1 MTATQRATRDHGP
14 LSGLDALR
22 GLAIIAV
29 LLAHFWPVEFPAPP
43 AVTVLIAQFGVIL
56 FFFLSGFLMDLTY
69 SAEPRVVPYVIR
81 RSFRILPMY
90 WLSILLV
97 VMTEPGWTLRDV
109 LTNALFVTG
118 PLHVTRMLGVYW
130 TLYIEVLFYA
140 AVPVL
145 FVLGWRAIMLSPY
158 IVLAAFGTLWLL
170 GMRGAVAPHYLVY
183 CCLGL
188 QFGAWRRKLIDGR
201 SLLISV
207 AVVVIVVTALPWI
220 APFPDIVSP
229 FLSAAPLLCA
239 GLLYLA
245 LRVPFRMRLLGVF
258 GEISYSLYL
267 LHFIVFAVAT
277 PWLLPFG
284 YANWLVSV
292 IVIGLCVAASIVT
305 LSIVERP
312 MIALGKRIIALWR
325 AMVFREAAVNAE
337 TVTPPSVE
345 SG

>member
-1 MTATQRATRDHGP
+1 MTTTQGATRDHGL

-29 LLAHFWPVEFPAPP
+29 LLAHFWPHEFPAPP
-43 AVTVLIAQFGVIL
+43 AVTVLVAQFGVIL

-69 SAEPRVVPYVIR
+69 SADPRLVPFVIR

-97 VMTEPGWTLRDV
+97 IMTESGWTLRDV
-109 LTNALFVTG
+109 LANALFVTG
-118 PLHVTRMLGVYW
+118 PLHVARMLGVYW

-145 FVLGWRAIMLSPY
+145 FVLGRRAIMLSSY
-158 IVLAAFGTLWLL
+158 LMLATFGALWLL

-188 QFGAWRRKLIDGR
+188 QFGAWRRKRIDDR
-201 SLLISV
+201 ALLMSV
-207 AVVVIVVTALPWI
+207 AVVVIVVTVLPWI
-220 APFPDIVSP
+220 APHPDIVSP
-229 FLSAAPLLCA
+229 FLGAAPLLCA

-245 LRVPFRMRLLGVF
+245 LRVPFRIRLLGFF

-267 LHFIVFAVAT
+267 LHYIVRAAVT
-277 PWLLPFG
+277 PRLLPFG

-292 IVIGLCVAASIVT
+292 IVIGLCIAASVVT

-312 MIALGKRIIALWR
+312 MIALGKRIIGWWR
-325 AMVFREAAVNAE
+325 SRASRQAGVNAE
-337 TVTPPSVE
+337 TSRRLR
-345 SG
+345 